1 MASSKMSADDSEK
14 NKCDEKN
21 SDTFY
26 IESEQERRNTNFI
39 KSVVLPPHGHLK
51 KRTEH
56 CFRNLPGLPAPED
69 LHCNGNVKVCRIVP
83 TPNGLKTLS
92 PSKCKP
98 MNNTLNDKNG
108 SRSSPT
114 DCQNDILSCE
124 NKCTPCALEPNHSLL
139 KGIPE
144 QSVDDKH
151 KYNHVQET
159 EIQSA
164 KQSSSLKSEKYL
176 NEKRDK
182 KTERL
187 RENMS
192 VHHTKKKK
200 HKEKDKH
207 EHRSLNKEKQL
218 SKHRDRPKEKSGEK
232 LHKHKKHNS
241 FTKKLSSLSFV
252 SSEKGDSF
260 YKSKNKSSLNKSASI
275 KNINIP
281 IQHPNTPSENIVN
294 EKELKTSKSS
304 NEVLQLS
311 NHVTEQSIPFPEKLL
326 DSVNAEEKNLISHLH
341 DDNSSVSAIS
351 DESCS
356 KRKIDALQCN
366 GDNHSNINELPCP
379 KRLKV
384 DSTLIDSHIKI
395 EGESL
400 NNSVAL
406 SLETNV
412 LSNKDCGTNSVLD
425 ENHTDRTQTINESVA
440 TASCKNE
447 ESSFEVKE
455 ESEKQNTSVSLS
467 VPETQNILNNV
478 THCDTHKHFE
488 IEKTEVSNSEIKS
501 DSPEKTI
508 LNQCNDIYDDE
519 SVSSNCCNLTT
530 KPTNST
536 SSKKETCLNSP
547 FLAVKPERTP
557 SSSGFVNNES
567 SDLKIE
573 HSSKSSCIHKKKENE
588 SSKNFKLS
596 GTSPHTI
603 KSNKHS
609 SQSKTSNSP
618 AIDKIKD
625 HSHKH
630 RTKLKNNSCDKDKTK
645 KSKHNRP
652 DYIKIKSEVKTNSD
666 SEKNLKILKDDNSVV
681 KNSHLSNLEPKNL
694 EVSKPKSSN
703 DKDKSHK
710 QAHKSNSNVLVKTDL
725 CIRCRQR
732 LTTHRNVSIQC
743 KRDRHDKLCEKI
755 GVSQKIPRL
764 PQGLDMK
771 HLKYGKYIRL
781 EVYPNGGAALLH
793 LYWDEISHLHRKE
806 LKCLAEEFLRE
817 TFLEEPYGVARY
829 VMGIV
834 HNAAEYI
841 PDLLEHFADK
851 YPNLV
856 VKTGHLGR
864 QSDIETT
871 TMAKYCEQVHAHYS
885 QGTFRTG
892 PLHQISLVGTVHE
905 EVGGYFP
912 DFLEMLEENPFLY
925 LTMPWGPMSI
935 VHMNPQESND
945 GPILWVRPGEQ
956 LVPTADLSKSPC
968 KRKRGGLNELRKLQY
983 LPRSTEP
990 REIMFEDRTKCHADH
1005 VGQGF
1010 DRLTTAAVGVL
1021 KAVHC
1026 ENEYSSNR
1034 ITKDVVAFHAGD
1046 FNELVEK
1053 LQLDLHEPPVSQCVQ
1068 WVEDAKLNQLHRDG
1082 IRYARIQLCDND
1094 IYFLP
1099 RNIIHQFRTVSAVT
1113 SVAWHVRLAQYY
1125 IPPEEQRYEESNP
1138 PQSKEKKIKV
1148 EGADHSRTKKH
1159 NSEALSTP
1167 EKVHIKHE
1175 TPKKSDKHSVPHPRI
1190 KHIKQES
1197 ADDQLWMPSKASNP
1211 DHRKSGRTDIGQ
1223 GNGVSL
1229 KKKSDVN
1236 ISKKSST
1243 SSPSKT
1249 SKNDL
1254 SKEGLVKKV
1263 TDTNSKPVHFGLK
1276 PSIKSDNNNNKDNLY
1291 KVKVEKITLPEE
1303 KKNGIIE
1310 SSKVSKSVNKNEDN
1324 KDHLLALKKEKRRHI
1339 DGHEHSPKKHAKIV
1353 LPHGSPVK
1361 ISSDT
1366 SSNKHSI
1373 PKSKLHGE
1381 HRSKNRHRHS
1391 REGLQ
1396 DLEAAVVDCVANL
1409 VNDVRDKLDG
1419 VPTKKKFLPS
1429 EAIRVNKTIAVVPKT
1444 KHSSSGSE
1452 TELQS
1457 SSVKAVHKTSLQSFS
1472 LESVSEKVN
1481 EYVNP
1486 SSDL

>member
-1 MASSKMSADDSEK
+1 
-14 NKCDEKN
+14 
-21 SDTFY
+21 
-26 IESEQERRNTNFI
+26 
-39 KSVVLPPHGHLK
+39 
-51 KRTEH
+51 
-56 CFRNLPGLPAPED
+56 
-69 LHCNGNVKVCRIVP
+69 
-83 TPNGLKTLS
+83 
-92 PSKCKP
+92 
-98 MNNTLNDKNG
+98 
-108 SRSSPT
+108 
-114 DCQNDILSCE
+114 
-124 NKCTPCALEPNHSLL
+124 
-139 KGIPE
+139 
-144 QSVDDKH
+144 
-151 KYNHVQET
+151 
-159 EIQSA
+159 
-164 KQSSSLKSEKYL
+164 
-176 NEKRDK
+176 
-182 KTERL
+182 
-187 RENMS
+187 
-192 VHHTKKKK
+192 
-200 HKEKDKH
+200 
-207 EHRSLNKEKQL
+207 
-218 SKHRDRPKEKSGEK
+218 
-232 LHKHKKHNS
+232 
-241 FTKKLSSLSFV
+241 
-252 SSEKGDSF
+252 
-260 YKSKNKSSLNKSASI
+260 
-275 KNINIP
+275 
-281 IQHPNTPSENIVN
+281 
-294 EKELKTSKSS
+294 
-304 NEVLQLS
+304 
-311 NHVTEQSIPFPEKLL
+311 
-326 DSVNAEEKNLISHLH
+326 
-341 DDNSSVSAIS
+341 
-351 DESCS
+351 
-356 KRKIDALQCN
+356 
-366 GDNHSNINELPCP
+366 
-379 KRLKV
+379 
-384 DSTLIDSHIKI
+384 
-395 EGESL
+395 
-400 NNSVAL
+400 
-406 SLETNV
+406 
-412 LSNKDCGTNSVLD
+412 
-425 ENHTDRTQTINESVA
+425 
-440 TASCKNE
+440 
-447 ESSFEVKE
+447 
-455 ESEKQNTSVSLS
+455 
-467 VPETQNILNNV
+467 
-478 THCDTHKHFE
+478 
-488 IEKTEVSNSEIKS
+488 
-501 DSPEKTI
+501 
-508 LNQCNDIYDDE
+508 
-519 SVSSNCCNLTT
+519 
-530 KPTNST
+530 
-536 SSKKETCLNSP
+536 
-547 FLAVKPERTP
+547 
-557 SSSGFVNNES
+557 
-567 SDLKIE
+567 
-573 HSSKSSCIHKKKENE
+573 
-588 SSKNFKLS
+588 
-596 GTSPHTI
+596 
-603 KSNKHS
+603 
-609 SQSKTSNSP
+609 
-618 AIDKIKD
+618 
-625 HSHKH
+625 
-630 RTKLKNNSCDKDKTK
+630 
-645 KSKHNRP
+645 
-652 DYIKIKSEVKTNSD
+652 
-666 SEKNLKILKDDNSVV
+666 
-681 KNSHLSNLEPKNL
+681 
-694 EVSKPKSSN
+694 
-703 DKDKSHK
+703 
-710 QAHKSNSNVLVKTDL
+710 
-725 CIRCRQR
+725 
-732 LTTHRNVSIQC
+732 
-743 KRDRHDKLCEKI
+743 
-755 GVSQKIPRL
+755 
-764 PQGLDMK
+764 
-771 HLKYGKYIRL
+771 
-781 EVYPNGGAALLH
+781 
-793 LYWDEISHLHRKE
+793 
-806 LKCLAEEFLRE
+806 
-817 TFLEEPYGVARY
+817 
-829 VMGIV
+829 MGIV